1 MTWKGCKRM
10 APVAVLAVP
19 LTLLPGCG
27 VELAVIGAAASAA
40 SQGAAVYSRGK
51 LTASWMGPFDLVVAA
66 AEIAL
71 GDLGYVIL
79 ESSGTASEG
88 AWTVV
93 GIDEDGD
100 KVTVTVDR
108 KTQQLTE
115 FNIDVTWFGQ
125 EATARLI
132 LKRMAVAIDLEAYQ
146 DGTGS
151 IAPAPAYVPPAPD
164 AEPESEADNE
174 ESETAK
180 EHTPDDPAA
189 ESNAPG
195 KAS

>member
-88 AWTVV
+88 AC
-93 GIDEDGD
+93 
-100 KVTVTVDR
+100 TVDR

-115 FNIDVTWFGQ
+115 FKFDVTWFGQ